1 MWRVPSG
8 GMKRPFWMHQLV
20 EYLLGVALVSQGLQ
34 STKPAIPTA
43 VGLAILV
50 NATVARGPLSAFP
63 RVPRP
68 VHRVLDLV
76 LLGAVVLGA
85 LATGDLVRPT
95 MRWVMLGVAAAY
107 AFIIWKSDYRTPVR
121 RVVSP
126 RAGRATS
133 TRVPRAAPTE
143 APAVTPPIDR
153 SAGDRSGE
161 LGRRAGR
168 VTGQLYNAARRRKR
182 S

>member
-1 MWRVPSG
+1 
-8 GMKRPFWMHQLV
+8 MKRPFWLHQLV

-34 STKPAIPTA
+34 STKPAIPTV
-43 VGLAILV
+43 VGLAVLV
-50 NATVARGPLSAFP
+50 NVAVARGPLSAFP

-68 VHRVLDLV
+68 VHRILDLV

-107 AFIIWKSDYRTPVR
+107 AFVIWTTDYRVPVR
-121 RVVSP
+121 RAPTARGTRPAARRV
-126 RAGRATS
+126 RAT
-133 TRVPRAAPTE
+133 PPTE
-143 APAVTPPIDR
+143 PSTVDR